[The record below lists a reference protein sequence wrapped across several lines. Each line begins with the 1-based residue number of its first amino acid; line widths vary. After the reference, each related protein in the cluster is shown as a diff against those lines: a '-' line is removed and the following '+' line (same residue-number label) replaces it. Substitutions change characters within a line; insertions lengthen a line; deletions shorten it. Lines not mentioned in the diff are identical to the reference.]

1 MKGRSGSSSTTTALA
16 AGSVGA
22 LAAGTGTV
30 TVTNCPPEDK
40 SFYCRLSRF
49 VNIIKLFITII
60 VIIVAIVFA
69 TRFAYSYF
77 KTSPKGAKR

>member
-1 MKGRSGSSSTTTALA
+1 MKGRSGTSATNTALV

-22 LAAGTGTV
+22 LASGTGAV

-40 SFYCRLSRF
+40 SFYCKLSRF

-60 VIIVAIVFA
+60 VIVVAIIFVA
-69 TRFAYSYF
+69 RFAYSYF
-77 KTSPKGAKR
+77 KASPKGAKR